1 MLGREGRQGRTVN
14 RYGRGWY
21 LVGGYHKLYMHA
33 GEDEWRM
40 GMGYVLENGGQGAAE
55 TDIVTTYRSSLFVD
69 IFRGGGGGVDEVFPS
84 LAIGG
89 R

>member
-1 MLGREGRQGRTVN
+1 
-14 RYGRGWY
+14 
-21 LVGGYHKLYMHA
+21 
-33 GEDEWRM
+33 
-40 GMGYVLENGGQGAAE
+40 MGYVLENGGQGAAE